1 MTNFVEGFTS
11 MIQSNSSPE
20 EKDKM
25 KKLIVS
31 VVLLK
36 LLLLFI
42 IYKYLW
48 PYVMPKLFKSAVPNP
63 SFKTIVLLYLMIM
76 VLF

>member
-1 MTNFVEGFTS
+1 MSKFVEGFTN
-11 MIQSNSSPE
+11 MIQLNSSPK

-25 KKLIVS
+25 KKLFIS

-36 LLLLFI
+36 ILLLFI

-63 SFKTIVLLYLMIM
+63 SFKAIVLLYLMIM
-76 VLF
+76 FLF